1 MYVQP
6 RPSFRSPSHRAA
18 CFPPLLSII
27 SCLHVLTLS
36 CLPRLSPCVF
46 SAILSRNEAPTT
58 REENEDWE
66 MLKRA
71 VKLGYAEITPQHE
84 NLAKVRSR

>member
-1 MYVQP
+1 
-6 RPSFRSPSHRAA
+6 
-18 CFPPLLSII
+18 
-27 SCLHVLTLS
+27 VL
-36 CLPRLSPCVF
+36 P
-46 SAILSRNEAPTT
+46 AILSRNEAPTT